1 MRSIPSTAFYNAV
14 TRRSAFDG
22 EPDGGWI
29 PARADQCI
37 RGSSAPAPGFAC
49 AAGSAGED
57 RHLSSPGK
65 FADICVLDHNIFEG
79 EPEVILDT
87 KNVFTMVNG
96 RIVYEG

>member
-1 MRSIPSTAFYNAV
+1 MAAGSPQSGSMY
-14 TRRSAFDG
+14 TRQSA
-22 EPDGGWI
+22 
-29 PARADQCI
+29 AYTY
-37 RGSSAPAPGFAC
+37 GSAC
-49 AAGSAGED
+49 AANSADEIGT
-57 RHLSSPGK
+57 LSPGK